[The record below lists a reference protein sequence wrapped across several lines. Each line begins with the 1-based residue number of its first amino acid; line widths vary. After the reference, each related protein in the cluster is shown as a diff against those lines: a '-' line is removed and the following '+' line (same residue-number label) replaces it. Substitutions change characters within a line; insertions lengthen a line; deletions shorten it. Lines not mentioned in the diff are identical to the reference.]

1 MTKGLPPARLQNL
14 RFTTVLS
21 VRHVRSDERVAR
33 PPPKFAFYHSFE
45 RPTRPK
51 WRKGRRA
58 MVKNLRFTTVLS
70 VRHVRSDER
79 VARAG
84 ARICVLPQ
92 FWTSDTS
99 EVTKGSI
106 GYVENLRFTSVLSV
120 RHARSDERVVKSTG
134 AIPAPQTEKEY
145 ILTLFHTILISN
157 LFSAVF
163 SLVFFLSFNN
173 LLRQPSLQ
181 QNFQQSLMTIFKD
194 SHHFSRTL
202 GDVWW
207 QSLKT
212 AITSAELWAMF
223 DYNL

>member
-1 MTKGLPPARLQNL
+1 MSILPQFWTSDTSEVTKGLLGPIQNL
-14 RFTTVLS
+14 HFTSVLG

-33 PPPKFAFYHSFE
+33 RAQKFAFYHSFE

-51 WRKGRRA
+51 WWKGRSA
-58 MVKNLRFTTVLS
+58 TWK
-70 VRHVRSDER
+70 
-79 VARAG
+79 
-84 ARICVLPQ
+84 ICVLPQ

-106 GYVENLRFTSVLSV
+106 GDVKNLRFTSVLSV

-145 ILTLFHTILISN
+145 ILTLFQTILISN
-157 LFSAVF
+157 LFSAVLF
-163 SLVFFLSFNN
+163 SCISDSHHFSRTFSSLFSSLS
-173 LLRQPSLQ
+173 
-181 QNFQQSLMTIFKD
+181 D

-212 AITSAELWAMF
+212 AITSVELCAMF
-223 DYNL
+223 DDNLSGQPSLQ